1 VPTSGVCQ
9 PGEGRG
15 LHAGV
20 ERAESGRVAC
30 GGCACSLARGSR
42 HGKGL
47 AGGAP
52 SSGEVERGLSCVAVL
67 VGFAGLCS
75 WAVRR
80 KEAPGRLGRVGLGLR
95 DLVLCFSVLPIS
107 LPFSFSNLTQT
118 NLNSNSYAFNQ

>member
-1 VPTSGVCQ
+1 MPTSGICQ
-9 PGEGRG
+9 SGEGRG

-80 KEAPGRLGRVGLGLR
+80 KEAPGRLGRAGLGL
-95 DLVLCFSVLPIS
+95 LGFGSPFFCSSYFSS
-107 LPFSFSNLTQT
+107 LFFFK
-118 NLNSNSYAFNQ
+118 LNSN